1 MSHCCHIWYNDTQY
15 AMLQAQALAEG
26 RTVNAIVKGSAMQYV
41 IQYKVKLAPK
51 LDYVK
56 HVPQKIKPI

>member
-1 MSHCCHIWYNDTQY
+1 
-15 AMLQAQALAEG
+15 MLQAQALAEG

-56 HVPQKIKPI
+56 HVPQRINPI